1 MNRKKIC
8 NLLITII
15 LLNNKKES
23 LSFLEDIFN
32 DKVSSLSYKD
42 VKMFY
47 TSTHNIYIMEGD
59 KLITKIDLS
68 PIERCQMFISE
79 CLAKIKKFADMSV
92 EQIKI
97 ADIA

>member
-1 MNRKKIC
+1 MNRRKIG
-8 NLLITII
+8 NLLLTII
-15 LLNNKKES
+15 LMNDKKES

-32 DKVSSLSYKD
+32 DKVSSLYYRD

-59 KLITKIDLS
+59 RLITKIDLS
-68 PIERCQMFISE
+68 PLEKCQLFITE
-79 CLAKIKKFADMSV
+79 CLAKIKKFADISV

-97 ADIA
+97 ADI

>member
-23 LSFLEDIFN
+23 LSFLENIFN
-32 DKVSSLSYKD
+32 DKVSSLSYRD

-59 KLITKIDLS
+59 RLITKIDLS
-68 PIERCQMFISE
+68 PLEKCQLFITE
-79 CLAKIKKFADMSV
+79 CLAKIKKFADISLN
-92 EQIKI
+92 EIKI
-97 ADIA
+97 ADI

>member
-1 MNRKKIC
+1 MNRRKIG
-8 NLLITII
+8 NLLLTII
-15 LLNNKKES
+15 LMNNKKES

-32 DKVSSLSYKD
+32 DKVSSLSYRD

-47 TSTHNIYIMEGD
+47 ATNNFLYIMEGD
-59 KLITKIDLS
+59 RLITKIDLS
-68 PIERCQMFISE
+68 PIEKCQLFITE

-97 ADIA
+97 ADI

>member
-1 MNRKKIC
+1 MNRKKIG

-47 TSTHNIYIMEGD
+47 TTNNFLYIMEGD
-59 KLITKIDLS
+59 RLITKIDLS
-68 PIERCQMFISE
+68 PLERCQMFISG

-97 ADIA
+97 TDIV

>member
-23 LSFLEDIFN
+23 LSFLENIFN
-32 DKVSSLSYKD
+32 DKVSSLSYRD
-42 VKMFY
+42 IKMFY
-47 TSTHNIYIMEGD
+47 SNKHIIYIIEGD

-68 PIERCQMFISE
+68 PLEKCQLFITE
-79 CLAKIKKFADMSV
+79 CLAKIKKFADISV

-97 ADIA
+97 ADI

>member
-1 MNRKKIC
+1 MNRRKIG
-8 NLLITII
+8 NLLLTII
-15 LLNNKKES
+15 LMNDKKES

-32 DKVSSLSYKD
+32 DKVSSLSYRD

-59 KLITKIDLS
+59 RLITKIDLS
-68 PIERCQMFISE
+68 PIEKCQLFITE
-79 CLAKIKKFADMSV
+79 CLAKIKKFADISV

-97 ADIA
+97 ADI

>member
-23 LSFLEDIFN
+23 LSFLENIFN
-32 DKVSSLSYKD
+32 DKVSSLSYRD

-47 TSTHNIYIMEGD
+47 ATNNFLYIMEGD
-59 KLITKIDLS
+59 RLITKIDLS
-68 PIERCQMFISE
+68 PLEKCQVFITE
-79 CLAKIKKFADMSV
+79 CLAKIKKFADISV

-97 ADIA
+97 ADM